1 MGEPIEGELE
11 PSSPVAAPK
20 QDAEPVEQ
28 VEPERDAEHEFR
40 QNVEA
45 ALGQLDSRLGESQR
59 LLDRQAEL
67 TERLH
72 AENQGLRAGE
82 LREAQLSF
90 IRDLIRLSDDLER
103 MRAVAAESADDLGM
117 VHESL
122 VDILARNGVQRFEV
136 EQGEAFDPR
145 LHSAAGVEPTDREE
159 LDKAVAEV
167 VRAGFRWDSGEV
179 IRVAEVRAYRF
190 SGSG

>member
-1 MGEPIEGELE
+1 MGGQTEGELDS
-11 PSSPVAAPK
+11 SSPVEVTEIEVT
-20 QDAEPVEQ
+20 DEGSAEEGFEERVESGL
-28 VEPERDAEHEFR
+28 A
-40 QNVEA
+40 
-45 ALGQLDSRLGESQR
+45 QLDSRVVEFQR

-72 AENQGLRAGE
+72 AENQSLRAGE
-82 LREAQLSF
+82 LREAQLPF

-103 MRAVAAESADDLGM
+103 MRAVAAESAGDLGM
-117 VHESL
+117 VHASL
-122 VDILARNGVQRFEV
+122 TDILLRNGVQRFEV
-136 EQGEAFDPR
+136 EQGEPFDPR
-145 LHSAAGVEPTDREE
+145 LHSAAGIEPTDREE

>member
-1 MGEPIEGELE
+1 MGERTEGELE
-11 PSSPVAAPK
+11 PSSPVAAPEH
-20 QDAEPVEQ
+20 DAEPVEL
-28 VEPERDAEHEFR
+28 VDPEQGAEQEFR
-40 QNVEA
+40 QNVEV
-45 ALGQLDSRLGESQR
+45 ALGRLDSRLGESQR

-72 AENQGLRAGE
+72 AENQSLRAGE

-103 MRAVAAESADDLGM
+103 MQAVAAESADDLGM

-122 VDILARNGVQRFEV
+122 IDILLRNGVQRFQV
-136 EQGEAFDPR
+136 EQGEPFDPR
-145 LHSAAGVEPTDREE
+145 LHSAAGVEPTDDEE